1 MSYIEMTCTCG
12 ASFQYDSDNETRLDL
27 LSQQFVNQHH
37 ECGYMAKPYVNRE
50 RQEKTVRYDV
60 TYKEPKE
67 KEL

>member
-37 ECGYMAKPYVNRE
+37 ECGYMEKPYVNRE
-50 RQEKTVRYDV
+50 RQEKPVRYDV